1 MEQNK
6 DKLNSIE
13 KALVTLLAFQENQQ
27 TWGVRELGTHLDL
40 NPATV
45 QRILQT
51 LKSFRF
57 IDQDPK
63 TRQYRLGNIFYR
75 FLNTLQSTYPVSK
88 AALPFMKE
96 LQSKTQETV
105 HLNVIEDMDRVCV
118 ENIESPQN
126 LRASMPIGSRS
137 PLYAG
142 ASSKCLLAFSS
153 DEFIESYLSFKKLTP
168 VTENTISNVTRLRT
182 EIAETRVQ
190 GFAISM
196 GERTPGLGSLSA
208 PILDHKGV
216 LLASISLAIPEI
228 RFNNSDHLNFCRQE
242 LIKATRSCSE
252 TRGYHH
258 T

>member
-1 MEQNK
+1 MEQDK
-6 DKLNSIE
+6 QKLNSIE
-13 KALVTLLAFQENQQ
+13 KALVTLLAFQEEQR

-51 LKSFRF
+51 LKSFKF
-57 IDQDPK
+57 IDQDPQ
-63 TRQYRLGNIFYR
+63 TRQYRLGNIFYQ

-88 AALPFMKE
+88 AALPFMKK
-96 LQSKTQETV
+96 LLSQTQETI
-105 HLNVIEDMDRVCV
+105 HLNVIEDTDRVCV

-153 DEFIESYLSFKKLTP
+153 DEFIESYLSIKKLAP

-182 EIAETRVQ
+182 EITTIREQ
-190 GFAISM
+190 GFAVSM

-228 RFNNSDHLNFCRQE
+228 RFQDIDHCNFCRQKLLE
-242 LIKATRSCSE
+242 ATQGCSE
-252 TRGYHH
+252 VMGYHS
-258 T
+258 